1 MAVAP
6 QSNYNVGPIMARPL
20 TPEYIASIAPY
31 VPGKP
36 IKEVEREY
44 GIKGALKL
52 ASNENCLG
60 ASPRAVAAM
69 REALPEVWLYPESTC
84 PYLRPK
90 LAERL
95 GVTPDRLSF
104 GDGSHELLEVAVRAF
119 VEPGEEVLTSSF
131 TFAIYRLAAAVAGR
145 TYVEVPIKDMT
156 YDLEALAAAINPKT
170 KLIFIANPNN
180 PTGTIVRRREMEAF
194 LARVPE
200 DVVVVVDEAYFE
212 FVRDPDYPESLRW
225 HDGKRR
231 LLTMRTF
238 SKAYGLAGLRIGY
251 AVGRAD
257 MIAAMEK
264 VRPAFNVGSLAQ
276 VAAEAA
282 LDDHDFLKRSRA
294 VVHAGIDL
302 VTPELQKLGVKVW
315 PSQTNFVFADVSRPA
330 NDFFEAMVKRGVI
343 VRPVG
348 PTHLRI
354 TVGTEEMNRAMLAA
368 ARAVLQG

>member
-1 MAVAP
+1 MG
-6 QSNYNVGPIMARPL
+6 SRPL

-44 GIKGALKL
+44 GVRGALKL

-60 ASPRAVAAM
+60 ASPRAIEAIRAA
-69 REALPEVWLYPESTC
+69 AADVWLYPESTC

-90 LAERL
+90 LAAKL
-95 GVTPDRLSF
+95 GVTPDRVVF

-145 TYVEVPIKDMT
+145 RYVEVPIRDMT
-156 YDLEALAAAINPKT
+156 YDLEAIAAAINPKT

-180 PTGTIVRRREMEAF
+180 PTGTIVRRRELESF
-194 LARVPE
+194 LAKVPE

-212 FVRDPDYPESLRW
+212 FVRDPEYPDSLKL

-231 LLTMRTF
+231 LLTTRTF
-238 SKAYGLAGLRIGY
+238 SKAYGLAGVRIGY
-251 AVGRAD
+251 AVGRPD
-257 MIAAMEK
+257 MTAAMEK
-264 VRPAFNVGSLAQ
+264 VRPAFNVASIAQ

-282 LDDHDFLKRSRA
+282 LDDVEHVAKSRA

-302 VTPELQKLGVKVW
+302 LTREIPKLGPKVW
-315 PSQTNFVFADVSRPA
+315 PSQANFVFADLGMPSK
-330 NDFFEAMVKRGVI
+330 DFFERMVRESVI

-348 PTHLRI
+348 PTQVRI
-354 TVGTEEMNRAMLAA
+354 TVGTEEMNRKLLSAMAT
-368 ARAVLQG
+368 VLKR

>member
-1 MAVAP
+1 MG
-6 QSNYNVGPIMARPL
+6 QRPL
-20 TPEYIASIAPY
+20 TPDYIASIAPY

-44 GIKGALKL
+44 GVPGALKL

-60 ASPRAVAAM
+60 ASPRAV
-69 REALPEVWLYPESTC
+69 EALRRAAADVWLYPESTC

-90 LAERL
+90 LAARL
-95 GVTPDRLSF
+95 GVTPDRLTF

-145 TYVEVPIKDMT
+145 RYVEVPIRDMT
-156 YDLEALAAAINPKT
+156 YDLDAIASAVNAKT
-170 KLIFIANPNN
+170 KLVFIANPNN
-180 PTGTIVRRREMEAF
+180 PTGTIVRRREMETF
-194 LARVPE
+194 LARVPD

-212 FVRDPDYPESLRW
+212 FVRDPDYPDSMRY

-231 LLTMRTF
+231 LLTTRTF

-251 AVGRAD
+251 GIGRPD

-282 LDDHDFLKRSRA
+282 LDDEEHVKKSRA

-302 VTPELQKLGVKVW
+302 VAAELPKLGVKVW
-315 PSQTNFVFADVSRPA
+315 PSQANFVFADVGRPSHE
-330 NDFFEAMVKRGVI
+330 FFEAMVRQAVI

-348 PTHLRI
+348 PTHVRI
-354 TVGTEEMNRAMLAA
+354 TVGTEEMNRRLLVAA
-368 ARAVLQG
+368 AKVLGT

>member
-1 MAVAP
+1 MG
-6 QSNYNVGPIMARPL
+6 QRPL
-20 TPEYIASIAPY
+20 TPDYIASIAPY

-44 GIKGALKL
+44 GVPGALKL

-60 ASPRAVAAM
+60 ASPRAV
-69 REALPEVWLYPESTC
+69 EALKAAAADVWLYPESTC

-90 LAERL
+90 LAQRL
-95 GVTPDRLSF
+95 GVTPDRIVF

-119 VEPGEEVLTSSF
+119 VEPGEEVLTSTF
-131 TFAIYRLAAAVAGR
+131 TFAIYRLAAGIAGR
-145 TYVEVPIKDMT
+145 RYVEVPIRDMT
-156 YDLEALAAAINPKT
+156 YDLDAIASAINPKT
-170 KLIFIANPNN
+170 KLIFLANPNN
-180 PTGTIVRRREMEAF
+180 PTGTIVRRRELESF
-194 LARVPE
+194 LARVPD

-212 FVRDPDYPESLRW
+212 FVRDPDYPDSLGF

-231 LLTMRTF
+231 LLTTRTF

-251 AVGRAD
+251 AIGRPD

-276 VAAEAA
+276 IAAEAA
-282 LDDHDFLKRSRA
+282 LDDEDHVKKSRA

-302 VTPELQKLGVKVW
+302 VAAELPKLGVKVW
-315 PSQTNFVFADVSRPA
+315 PSQANFVFVDVGRPSHE
-330 NDFFEAMVKRGVI
+330 FFEAMVRQSII

-348 PTHLRI
+348 PTHVRI
-354 TVGTEEMNRAMLAA
+354 TVGTEAMNRRLLAA
-368 ARAVLQG
+368 ATKVLGT

>member
-1 MAVAP
+1 MGTP
-6 QSNYNVGPIMARPL
+6 RPL

-36 IKEVEREY
+36 IKEVERQY
-44 GIKGALKL
+44 GVAGALKL

-60 ASPRAVAAM
+60 SSPKAV
-69 REALPEVWLYPESTC
+69 EALRAAAADVWLYPESTC

-90 LAERL
+90 LAARL
-95 GVTPDRLSF
+95 GVAPERLVF

-131 TFAIYRLAAAVAGR
+131 TFAIYRLAAGIAGR
-145 TYVEVPIKDMT
+145 RYVEVPIRDMT
-156 YDLEALAAAINPKT
+156 YDLHAIASAINPKT

-180 PTGTIVRRREMEAF
+180 PTGTVVRRREMEAF

-212 FVRDPDYPESLRW
+212 FVRDPEYPDSLRF

-231 LLTMRTF
+231 LLTTRTF

-251 AVGRAD
+251 G
-257 MIAAMEK
+257 IGNPEITAAMEK

-282 LDDHDFLKRSRA
+282 LDDDEFLDASRA
-294 VVHAGIDL
+294 CAHAGIDL
-302 VTPELQKLGVKVW
+302 VTAELPKLAGVKVW
-315 PSQTNFVFADVSRPA
+315 PSQANFVFADVGRPSA
-330 NDFFEAMVKRGVI
+330 EFFEAMVRQGVI

-348 PTHLRI
+348 PTQVRI
-354 TVGTEEMNRAMLAA
+354 TVGTEPMNRRMLAA
-368 ARAVLQG
+368 AARVLGT

>member
-1 MAVAP
+1 M
-6 QSNYNVGPIMARPL
+6 GTLRPVS
-20 TPEYIASIAPY
+20 PDYIQSIAPY

-44 GIKGALKL
+44 GVSGALKL

-60 ASPRAVAAM
+60 TSPKAIEAIRAAA
-69 REALPEVWLYPESTC
+69 ADVWLYPESTC

-90 LAERL
+90 LAAKL
-95 GVTPDRLSF
+95 GVTPDRLVF

-119 VEPGEEVLTSSF
+119 VEPGEEVLTSTF

-145 TYVEVPIKDMT
+145 TYVEAPIRDMT
-156 YDLEALAAAINPKT
+156 YDLDALAAAINPRT

-180 PTGTIVRRREMEAF
+180 PTGTIVRRRELEGF

-212 FVRDPDYPESLRW
+212 FTRDPEYPDSLRYQ
-225 HDGKRR
+225 DGKRR
-231 LLTMRTF
+231 LLTTRTF

-251 AVGRAD
+251 AIGRPD
-257 MIAAMEK
+257 MIGAMEK
-264 VRPAFNVGSLAQ
+264 VRPAFNVAGIAQ

-282 LDDHDFLKRSRA
+282 LDDEEHVRKSRA
-294 VVHAGIDL
+294 VAHAGIDL
-302 VTPELQKLGVKVW
+302 LTAELPKLGVKVW
-315 PSQTNFVFADVSRPA
+315 PSQANFVFVDVGRDA
-330 NDFFEAMVKRGVI
+330 RDFFEGMIRRGVI

-354 TVGTEEMNRAMLAA
+354 TVGTPEMNRRLLDAA
-368 ARAVLQG
+368 AAVLGL